1 MSNPAFTSVY
11 VVGDKKQLS
20 SLYGK
25 MARLEKRKK
34 PLIESDYGNCWLG
47 NIVTKLG
54 ADWQEYYCRGKWM
67 SLQLKGN
74 AFYFFIESAWET
86 PYKFL
91 RLIHKVYPS
100 LKVYFAAEGE
110 GWDAYVTNDSE
121 GIFFP
126 YRYALDMPPDIEY
139 YITIDEVCEQVSAYI
154 GKEIAPSKEALLE
167 AIDEWEEENTDM
179 EKYIILKEFEV
190 ISEKELENNF

>member
-1 MSNPAFTSVY
+1 MSNPAFTLVY
-11 VVGDKKQLS
+11 VVGDKRQLR

-25 MARLEKRKK
+25 MARLEKRKS

-47 NIVTKLG
+47 NIVARLG
-54 ADWQEYYCRGKWM
+54 ADWQEYYCRGKWI
-67 SLQLKGN
+67 SLQLKRN
-74 AFYFFIESAWET
+74 TLYLFIESAWES

-91 RLIHKVYPS
+91 LLIQKVYPQ

-110 GWDAYVTNDSE
+110 GWDAYVTNDFE

-126 YRYALDMPPDIEY
+126 YRYALDMPPDMEY

-154 GKEIAPSKEALLE
+154 GKEIAPSKEALLA
-167 AIDEWEEENTDM
+167 AIDEWEEENEDM
-179 EKYIILKEFEV
+179 EKYIIIKEFEV
-190 ISEKELENNF
+190 ISEKEMEEWE